1 MAYSERLRKFP
12 RNEAIIQK
20 SDRLFNVFPTAFD
33 LETIMTTVSKWWCGS
48 RGSPV
53 SRYQRWYQGGRD
65 GSFSFDHHER
75 HDNLLLGLC

>member
-33 LETIMTTVSKWWCGS
+33 LESIMTTVSKRSCGS
-48 RGSPV
+48 KESPV
-53 SRYQRWYQGGRD
+53 SRYQHWYQGGRD
-65 GSFSFDHHER
+65 RSFSFDHHER
-75 HDNLLLGLC
+75 HDNVLLGLC